1 MTSTNKKQLGFTLLE
16 VLMVVAMLA
25 IVGGAI
31 ITNYGGLEQKA
42 SSGTATHSI
51 SGVANSV
58 TVYQATEGVLPN
70 NLESLIAATPSD
82 LEFEA
87 DIPDNAAGGAA
98 AGVLAAHLPHSL
110 EDKLTV
116 TNIDPEPL
124 VDAGIT
130 MIRYMDLKGN
140 GAGGVLDVKGADGN
154 ATEVDNIA
162 DIDIPGHAFEIPL
175 STDGNRGRGY
185 HVEVPAV
192 VTAEG
197 TIPLAVWNPGDN
209 GYNNVV
215 VGGQKT
221 SVLVALGI
229 GDASSLVGGGV
240 FTNLVDAPYKGGVAK
255 NQYNHYIALIDVSV
269 EPARFVAVVCPN
281 GHFGDAEFAES
292 RGQGGGHD
300 HDH

>member
-1 MTSTNKKQLGFTLLE
+1 MKYSNRKQLGFTLLE

-31 ITNYGGLEQKA
+31 ITSYGGLEQKA
-42 SSGTATHSI
+42 ATGTGVHSL

-98 AGVLAAHLPHSL
+98 AGVLAAHLPHSM

-140 GAGGVLDVKGADGN
+140 GAGFTSRVK
-154 ATEVDNIA
+154 TIESK
-162 DIDIPGHAFEIPL
+162 HLL
-175 STDGNRGRGY
+175 SF
-185 HVEVPAV
+185 A
-192 VTAEG
+192 
-197 TIPLAVWNPGDN
+197 
-209 GYNNVV
+209 
-215 VGGQKT
+215 
-221 SVLVALGI
+221 
-229 GDASSLVGGGV
+229 
-240 FTNLVDAPYKGGVAK
+240 
-255 NQYNHYIALIDVSV
+255 IALWYAYSSD
-269 EPARFVAVVCPN
+269 
-281 GHFGDAEFAES
+281 
-292 RGQGGGHD
+292 
-300 HDH
+300 